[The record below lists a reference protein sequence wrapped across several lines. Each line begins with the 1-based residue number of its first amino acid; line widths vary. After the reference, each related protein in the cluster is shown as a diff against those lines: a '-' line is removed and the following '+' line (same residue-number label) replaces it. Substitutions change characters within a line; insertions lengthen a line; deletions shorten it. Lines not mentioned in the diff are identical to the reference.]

1 MALNPIT
8 SNKKMTNNV
17 TKIFPARV
25 LYHGEGSCSIA
36 PINKEWLQYT
46 TILLLST
53 VPLTPLTVR
62 LYFSILR
69 PSLFTHLSPGYYFPL
84 PTRAVEPGR
93 SPNKSGNNKEIPM
106 GIPSILEMLQAGVHF
121 GHQKSRWHPKME
133 RFIFTER
140 NGVHI
145 IDLEKTQAQLES
157 VLADVKKMA
166 SEGKQILFVSTK
178 PQARQIVKDAAEACG
193 MPFLVDRWLGGFLTN
208 FAEIRKLIKKYMT
221 LKEQQASGELEKYT
235 NNEQV
240 QIGKQLEKMD
250 TYLGGLVTLHNQ
262 PDALFIPAVQR
273 EKTAVTEANRTG
285 E

>member
-1 MALNPIT
+1 
-8 SNKKMTNNV
+8 
-17 TKIFPARV
+17 
-25 LYHGEGSCSIA
+25 
-36 PINKEWLQYT
+36 
-46 TILLLST
+46 
-53 VPLTPLTVR
+53 
-62 LYFSILR
+62 
-69 PSLFTHLSPGYYFPL
+69 
-84 PTRAVEPGR
+84 
-93 SPNKSGNNKEIPM
+93 M

-235 NNEQV
+235 KNEQV

-250 TYLGGLVTLHNQ
+250 TYLGGLVTLSNQ
-262 PDALFIPAVQR
+262 PDALFVPAVQR
-273 EKTAVTEANRTG
+273 EKTAMTEANRTG
-285 E
+285 VAVIGVCDTNANPDNVQYVIPANDDAVKAIDMIVALVRDAIIEGRKEWESKKTIAEKTEKKEAKPRAQITREE

>member
-1 MALNPIT
+1 
-8 SNKKMTNNV
+8 
-17 TKIFPARV
+17 
-25 LYHGEGSCSIA
+25 
-36 PINKEWLQYT
+36 
-46 TILLLST
+46 
-53 VPLTPLTVR
+53 
-62 LYFSILR
+62 
-69 PSLFTHLSPGYYFPL
+69 
-84 PTRAVEPGR
+84 
-93 SPNKSGNNKEIPM
+93 M

-235 NNEQV
+235 KNEQV

-250 TYLGGLVTLHNQ
+250 TYLGGLVTLSNQ
-262 PDALFIPAVQR
+262 PDALFVPAVQR
-273 EKTAVTEANRTG
+273 EKTAMTEANRTG
-285 E
+285 VAVIGVCDTNANPDNVQYVIPANDDAVKAIDMIVALVRDAIIEGRKEWESKKTIAEKTEKKEVKPRAQITREE

>member
-1 MALNPIT
+1 
-8 SNKKMTNNV
+8 
-17 TKIFPARV
+17 
-25 LYHGEGSCSIA
+25 
-36 PINKEWLQYT
+36 
-46 TILLLST
+46 
-53 VPLTPLTVR
+53 
-62 LYFSILR
+62 
-69 PSLFTHLSPGYYFPL
+69 
-84 PTRAVEPGR
+84 
-93 SPNKSGNNKEIPM
+93 M

-145 IDLEKTQAQLES
+145 IDLEKTQSQLES

-235 NNEQV
+235 KNEQV

-250 TYLGGLVTLHNQ
+250 TYLGGLVTLSNQ
-262 PDALFIPAVQR
+262 PDALFVPAVQR
-273 EKTAVTEANRTG
+273 EKTAMTEANRTG
-285 E
+285 VAVIGVCDTNANPDNVQYVIPANDDAVKAIDMIVSLVRDAIIEGRKEWESKKTIAEKTEKKEVKPRAQITREE